1 MTLFA
6 ERTTG
11 HKSGTM
17 PNGEPFRHPLKPGSS
32 CEERRFPLHI
42 RKLKMRTIHKITIVV
57 SLVLFSSAFAA
68 APQGWRL
75 TDRFKS
81 VSAGE
86 WVKLRYSGGSEH
98 LLLLAEKDEKTATLE
113 ERVREEGYLTSW
125 TQVVIDLEK
134 RTPIIFR
141 ERTPDGE
148 VREVKIEGEK
158 SNLDADFHALLTAEF
173 WQEPGTERVI
183 VPAGTFTCEVYRAVY
198 DRKLIR
204 VFFSKTIPLYP
215 VKVLIPNYQLTIS
228 LVDFGKEMKS
238 RFLPDRQK
246 PTTESTE
253 QE

>member
-1 MTLFA
+1 
-6 ERTTG
+6 
-11 HKSGTM
+11 
-17 PNGEPFRHPLKPGSS
+17 
-32 CEERRFPLHI
+32 
-42 RKLKMRTIHKITIVV
+42 MRTIHKITIVV

-98 LLLLAEKDEKTATLE
+98 LLLLAGKDEKTATLE
-113 ERVREEGYLTSW
+113 EKVREEGYLTSW

-148 VREVKIEGEK
+148 VRELKIEGEK
-158 SNLDADFHALLTAEF
+158 SNVDPDFQALLTAEF

-204 VFFSKTIPLYP
+204 IFFSKNIPLYP

-228 LVDFGKEMKS
+228 LVEFGKGMTS
-238 RFLPDRQK
+238 RFHPEPENTPVK
-246 PTTESTE
+246 STE
-253 QE
+253 

>member
-1 MTLFA
+1 
-6 ERTTG
+6 
-11 HKSGTM
+11 
-17 PNGEPFRHPLKPGSS
+17 
-32 CEERRFPLHI
+32 
-42 RKLKMRTIHKITIVV
+42 MRIIHKITIVA

-158 SNLDADFHALLTAEF
+158 SNLDVDFHALLTAEF

-228 LVDFGKEMKS
+228 LVDFGKGMTS
-238 RFLPDRQK
+238 RFLPDREK
-246 PTTESTE
+246 PPVKTTE
-253 QE
+253 